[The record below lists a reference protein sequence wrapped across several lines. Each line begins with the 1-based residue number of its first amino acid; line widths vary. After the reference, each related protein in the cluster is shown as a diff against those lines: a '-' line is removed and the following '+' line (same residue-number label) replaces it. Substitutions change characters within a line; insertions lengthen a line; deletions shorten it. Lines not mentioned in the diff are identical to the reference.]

1 MVVGARV
8 RALGQNRPPSLFEL
22 RRVHGETGNPD
33 VMPKPKSD
41 VLTEA
46 EQRVMR
52 VLWEK
57 GEASV
62 REVTEALE
70 TSYPVAYNTVLT
82 ILRILTDKDYVVPR
96 QDGRAFIYTPAVT
109 RADARSRA
117 LRKMVSTFFEG
128 SPTELAQHL
137 IRTENLSAGELQTLK
152 DELDSMSSEED

>member
-1 MVVGARV
+1 
-8 RALGQNRPPSLFEL
+8 
-22 RRVHGETGNPD
+22 
-33 VMPKPKSD
+33 MPKPKSD

-46 EQRVMR
+46 EQRIMR

-62 REVTEALE
+62 RDVTDALT

-82 ILRILTDKDYVVPR
+82 LLRILTDKDYVAPR
-96 QDGRAFIYTPAVT
+96 QDGRAFIYKPTVS
-109 RADARSRA
+109 RAEARSRA

-137 IRTENLSAGELQTLK
+137 IRNETLSADELQSLK
-152 DELDSMSSEED
+152 DELDSISPEDGNE

>member
-1 MVVGARV
+1 
-8 RALGQNRPPSLFEL
+8 
-22 RRVHGETGNPD
+22 
-33 VMPKPKSD
+33 MPKPRSD

-62 REVTEALE
+62 RDVTDALE

-82 ILRILTDKDYVVPR
+82 ILRILTDKDYVTPR
-96 QDGRAFIYTPAVT
+96 QDGRAFIYKPMVT
-109 RADARSRA
+109 RAEARSRA

-137 IRTENLSAGELQTLK
+137 IRTENLSAKEMQALK
-152 DELDSMSSEED
+152 DQLDSLSEDGKND